1 MVWEWWLKSEITEM
15 RKLPPHFTQTQR
27 ETMVYGPVKPVKAK
41 TQLIIN
47 SQSLPGNVHI
57 LTDVRA
63 RLMFRAYRREEPG
76 IWLEE

>member
-1 MVWEWWLKSEITEM
+1 M
-15 RKLPPHFTQTQR
+15 RNSSPHFIQTQR
-27 ETMVYGPVKPVKAK
+27 EPMIYGPVKPVKAK

-47 SQSLPGNVHI
+47 SQSLPGNAHI

-76 IWLEE
+76 IWLGE